1 MQPAYLAFSTVTIRA
16 ESICAYCNELVTNGG
31 NGVGIRMVSFAPTA
45 GPAAQQFP
53 SWPALT
59 SMRPGHGPFRV
70 PLSDCR

>member
-16 ESICAYCNELVTNGG
+16 ESICAYCDELVTNGR

-53 SWPALT
+53 SWQEA
-59 SMRPGHGPFRV
+59 SQKWG
-70 PLSDCR
+70 SDRQRQVRFGRL